1 MSLPLVGV
9 DHKPVEVGVFLDDL
23 QRNHLSDIG
32 VAVLQLVQ
40 FQIDLEQI
48 FPDSVRTGLQ
58 TATHDVPVDGNNRE
72 ETLKKKC
79 PHKFCFLGSIAYY
92 LDHLN

>member
-9 DHKPVEVGVFLDDL
+9 DHKLVEVGVFLDDV
-23 QRNHLSDIG
+23 QRNHLGDIV

-40 FQIDLEQI
+40 FQVDFEQI

-58 TATHDVPVDGNNRE
+58 TATHDVPVDGDDRE
-72 ETLKKKC
+72 E
-79 PHKFCFLGSIAYY
+79 S
-92 LDHLN
+92 